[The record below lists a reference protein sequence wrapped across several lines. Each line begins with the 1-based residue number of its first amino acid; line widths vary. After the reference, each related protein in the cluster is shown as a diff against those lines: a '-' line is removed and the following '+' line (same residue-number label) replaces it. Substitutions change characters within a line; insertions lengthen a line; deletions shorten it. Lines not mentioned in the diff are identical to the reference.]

1 MKSARLAAGLLA
13 LGLLLVAAGR
23 AGAKE
28 VWSRGE
34 ASLDVT
40 GSIRSIATV
49 GGGTDAGKFER
60 RAAVDPRCVFAA
72 AFPECSAFDFV
83 GDKTL
88 YQSLTRFRLR
98 LDGRV
103 NRHLSA
109 VIAYDHELLFGTLDT
124 LGRTL
129 GEELRIDPLF
139 DLDWEMRV
147 FGMPTQHR
155 EWRHGLYRAY
165 AKLELGG
172 FEASAGRQRIPWG
185 VGRLWNPT
193 DRFNAIP
200 PLAIEQDQIVGVD
213 ALDARWNFDGFT
225 FLEAVYQPNGNSADA
240 AYGARFHGSLGEA
253 DYSFLGGRWEEAW
266 AVGGDLA
273 TNVRDAAFRMEA
285 IWTRPRRDIFPIGAT
300 RPERLDDFWQ
310 LVASLDYSVPI
321 GNGLYLLVE
330 HLYNEN
336 DLGFGEG
343 NAGSLLPFF
352 ESTFAPPAGSGLRP
366 EQGPFATPG
375 SVNRFGGSRVIT
387 SARNQTGFQ
396 AGYELTP
403 SLRVDMLV
411 IYDWDGH
418 SAVFSPI
425 LAYSPL
431 GSLEITLGGQLF
443 AGKRRSQYGSQP
455 DLGYAIVEWFF

>member
-1 MKSARLAAGLLA
+1 MRAARLAAGLLA
-13 LGLLLVAAGR
+13 VGLPLAAAGR

-34 ASLDVT
+34 ASLEVS
-40 GSIRSIATV
+40 GLIRSIARV
-49 GGGTDAGKFER
+49 SEGTDAGRFER
-60 RAAVDPRCVFAA
+60 RAASDPRCVFAA
-72 AFPECSAFDFV
+72 TFPECSAFDLV
-83 GDKTL
+83 DDKTL

-109 VIAYDHELLFGTLDT
+109 VVAYDHELLFGTLDT
-124 LGRTL
+124 LGVTL
-129 GEELRIDPLF
+129 AEEFRVDSLF
-139 DLDWEMRV
+139 DLDWQVRA
-147 FGMPTQHR
+147 FGMPTEHR
-155 EWRHGLYRAY
+155 SWRHGLYRAY
-165 AKLELGG
+165 AQLELGG
-172 FEASAGRQRIPWG
+172 FEARAGRQRIPWG

-193 DRFNAIP
+193 DRFNALP
-200 PLAIEQDQIVGVD
+200 PLDIEQAQIPGVD
-213 ALDARWNFDGFT
+213 ALDVRWNFDGFT

-253 DYSFLGGRWEEAW
+253 DYSLLGGRWEEAW

-273 TNVRDAAFRMEA
+273 ANVRDAAFRMEV
-285 IWTRPRRDIFPIGAT
+285 IWTRPSRDVFPIGAV
-300 RPERLDDFWQ
+300 RPERLDNFWQ
-310 LVASLDYSVPI
+310 VVASLDYSVPVGRGI
-321 GNGLYLLVE
+321 YLLLE

-343 NAGSLLPFF
+343 KAGSLLPFF
-352 ESTFAPPAGSGLRP
+352 ESTFVPLVGSGLRP
-366 EQGPFATPG
+366 EQGPFATAG

-403 SLRVDMLV
+403 SLRADLLV

-418 SAVFSPI
+418 SAVFAPI
-425 LAYSPL
+425 LVYSPL
-431 GSLEITLGGQLF
+431 GSLEITLGAQLF